1 LSKPVGP
8 PELRVRLKTAERVF
22 DLETRLER
30 RIGELHRKLERLGGA
45 ADSAADPAEPIESA
59 PSPGQDPLGSAPQVL
74 REVLEDLGVD
84 QSVMSAAAGDE
95 VAFRAR
101 SAIILRRIE
110 TWMGLEM
117 YVGRMAAQALYRGL
131 VGEAPRSDA
140 DLLDALAE
148 VLNMCQGALKLA
160 LESEGFEPL
169 TPILPSA
176 SLATAPPPPA
186 PGTVAFRVCDAIRF
200 WFPQSPMRIVM
211 TPIADLKP
219 HDILADPIRD
229 PDNDQI
235 VFLSRGIALND
246 RYIERIGDLVSSGRV
261 KIGSIPVIAPALL

>member
-1 LSKPVGP
+1 
-8 PELRVRLKTAERVF
+8 
-22 DLETRLER
+22 
-30 RIGELHRKLERLGGA
+30 
-45 ADSAADPAEPIESA
+45 
-59 PSPGQDPLGSAPQVL
+59 L

-261 KIGSIPVIAPALL
+261 KIGSIPVIAPALP